1 MLLSQPEYCHKTLLF
16 GSAIPTSLLILLKSY
31 NHILVPQH
39 NLQQH
44 NVPLLVALWLP
55 TGMNMI
61 IKVMTLNKSYNTVV

>member
-1 MLLSQPEYCHKTLLF
+1 MLHQECIISERESLYYCVVALVQGHDL
-16 GSAIPTSLLILLKSY
+16 Y
-31 NHILVPQH
+31 NHILVPEH

-61 IKVMTLNKSYNTVV
+61 IKVMTLNKSYYTVV